1 MGLSVPPLVDHATD
15 RMFAPD
21 ITLRRASTRIGC
33 VKKKINHYS
42 KLLRI
47 RALLIVGAPRAE
59 FARGAFGS
67 VRATIFFI
75 RSNEPSLPYPPTTP
89 NSSTTHQSAPSSPHP
104 SKSHPATAAQIPPS
118 PTSASHQSPSSNR
131 NPESAKH

>member
-59 FARGAFGS
+59 FAPGAFGN

-75 RSNEPSLPYPPTTP
+75 RSNEPSLPYPPYNP
-89 NSSTTHQSAPSSPHP
+89 KFLHNPSIRAFVPASIKISSGHGRANPSVAHFRVASIPIFEP
-104 SKSHPATAAQIPPS
+104 KS
-118 PTSASHQSPSSNR
+118 
-131 NPESAKH
+131 